1 MGRSDA
7 VAAATLLD
15 QPVPKKKTRTSVGGS
30 GSGSGPAAQAGT
42 RGPAAQAGT
51 RGRKRGSIVDTDS
64 GVVMD
69 LA

>member
-15 QPVPKKKTRTSVGGS
+15 QPVPKKKPRTSAGGS
-30 GSGSGPAAQAGT
+30 GSGS
-42 RGPAAQAGT
+42 GPAAQAGT
-51 RGRKRGSIVDTDS
+51 RGRKRGSIVDTDA